1 MGSVGSDEIVLF
13 VNPNNYTLNLDELDL
28 QGSKEISAFD
38 PEIIEEDS
46 NSDQQKVR
54 SQDLKRMIDEG
65 SHEMDEAHIK
75 AELVLGIR
83 DKKQAK
89 KLRKEKMVQS

>member
-1 MGSVGSDEIVLF
+1 M
-13 VNPNNYTLNLDELDL
+13 
-28 QGSKEISAFD
+28 
-38 PEIIEEDS
+38 IED
-46 NSDQQKVR
+46 
-54 SQDLKRMIDEG
+54 G